1 MNLKSLEYFIE
12 VAQDLNMTTAA
23 QRLYISQQALSA
35 QIQKLEQYYGVT
47 LFERQPRLHLTF
59 AGEELLDGA
68 KKIMRENAE
77 ITNRLSDINK
87 KHAGILRIG
96 IPAYRAQECF
106 PLVLPGFTRKWPNVK
121 ISLDESSSDD
131 MLKKIC
137 DGILDV
143 GIVTPSSSEI
153 QELSDRL
160 EFIFLLDDS
169 TYLICSDELL
179 QKHFGDRSVTVKA
192 RALQGTDL
200 HEFADLPFL
209 LHKPP
214 MKLRKTEDESFNKA
228 GFRPKVYIESSNTE
242 LMIALY
248 LCHLG
253 AFFSRKS
260 RLRSIRQLYG
270 DCNAFPIRYAG
281 TPHQTTI
288 YFVRRKALHPPA
300 HILEFQ
306 RLMQKAWI
314 TISES

>member
-1 MNLKSLEYFIE
+1 
-12 VAQDLNMTTAA
+12 
-23 QRLYISQQALSA
+23 
-35 QIQKLEQYYGVT
+35 
-47 LFERQPRLHLTF
+47 
-59 AGEELLDGA
+59 
-68 KKIMRENAE
+68 
-77 ITNRLSDINK
+77 
-87 KHAGILRIG
+87 
-96 IPAYRAQECF
+96 
-106 PLVLPGFTRKWPNVK
+106 VK